1 MCGSLNVRRRAGRTT
16 RHERMITT
24 VQGNQVEDRVVEALE
39 ASRRTCIEVYG
50 LWASARAHLAV
61 GVAKRLGCNL
71 LIVAAGRSESED
83 IHDDICTFAD
93 PSCAVF
99 FPSWQVLPGDD
110 VGPSDEIMAERL
122 AALERLVFPPAETAP
137 AHVIATVRSVM
148 QLVVPKDLLASRT
161 VLVNRGDELSIS
173 ELNRRLSE
181 LGYDRTTM
189 VDRPGEMS
197 VRGGIFDIYTI
208 SGEMPYR
215 LEFLGDEIDSI
226 RTFDPA
232 TQRSVERVESVRVLP
247 RSEKQLNETLL
258 RDKKLSTAISD
269 YLPADT
275 LVVIDE
281 PVSVATEA
289 QEVDR
294 EFADDPGT
302 LSWSS
307 LTERLGGF
315 RQLVVGHVAQGEP
328 RGERV
333 FTETR
338 SMAGWEGNLEL
349 FWDQL
354 RHWWDDGYEVVF
366 VCNNDGERRRLKELL
381 ADKGYEV
388 DEAESRLTTTIGR
401 LRGGFSVPDQR
412 LAILSGKE
420 LFGRHYWR
428 RPRRRFSSG
437 APIYALEDLRTGDY
451 VVHLEHGIGK
461 YLGLTRLE
469 DKKGD
474 FLSIGY
480 RRGDKLYVPIT
491 QISLVQK
498 YVGADSGTPPLD
510 KIGGTAWGRTKD
522 KVSRAVRDMTADLL
536 ELYAARQALEGFL
549 FSADTVWQKEFE
561 DAFPYQE
568 TPDQEKAIQD
578 VKNDMGQARPMDR
591 LICGDVGYGKTEV
604 AMRAAFKVT
613 MEDKQAV
620 VLAPTTILAQQHYNT
635 FKERFADYPVIIEM
649 LSRFRSRAEQREI
662 LARLEKGT
670 VDIVIGTHRLLS
682 KDVRFRDLGLVVI
695 DEEQRFGVAH
705 KERLKQLRKQVDV
718 ITLSATPIP
727 RTLHLSLMGIRDM
740 SVINTA
746 PEDRI
751 PIHTTVIG
759 YDENIIREAILRE
772 LARDGQVFFV
782 HNRIDTIYS
791 EAARLQKLVPKAQ
804 IAVAHGRMPER
815 DLERGMVDF
824 VNRRIDVLVSTTI
837 IESGLD
843 IPNVNT
849 ILINRAD
856 CFGLADLYQLR
867 GRVGRYK
874 HRAYAY
880 LLVPEERALTEIAR
894 KRLKTLQD
902 FSDLGSGYKIA
913 LRDLEIRGA
922 GNILGVEQHGH
933 VAAVGFELYSEL
945 VEEAAREFRG
955 EKVKRRILPV
965 VDLGIDAH
973 LPDEYVPSPAQKIAF
988 YKRISGAQTEAQ
1000 LGEIGRELAD
1010 RYGPLPQQT
1019 KMLMATMSLRLMGA
1033 DTGIELVGRV
1043 KSTLLFR
1050 FRSGI
1055 EPDGSVLRRLLGRY
1069 GRRAELDS
1077 DRGLRFT
1084 VKLTDNQEEGMLST
1098 ARDVLEEIGAAS

>member
-1 MCGSLNVRRRAGRTT
+1 
-16 RHERMITT
+16 
-24 VQGNQVEDRVVEALE
+24 
-39 ASRRTCIEVYG
+39 
-50 LWASARAHLAV
+50 
-61 GVAKRLGCNL
+61 
-71 LIVAAGRSESED
+71 
-83 IHDDICTFAD
+83 
-93 PSCAVF
+93 
-99 FPSWQVLPGDD
+99 
-110 VGPSDEIMAERL
+110 
-122 AALERLVFPPAETAP
+122 
-137 AHVIATVRSVM
+137 VRSVV
-148 QLVVPKDLLASRT
+148 QLVVPKKLLAART
-161 VLVNRGDELSIS
+161 VLLKRGDSLPMSQ
-173 ELNRRLSE
+173 LNGRLSR
-181 LGYDRTTM
+181 LGYERTTM

-197 VRGGIFDIYTI
+197 TRGGIFDIYPI
-208 SGEMPYR
+208 SSEMPYR
-215 LEFLGDEIDSI
+215 LEFFGEEIDSI

-232 TQRSVERVESVRVLP
+232 TQRSVERVEEVRVLP
-247 RSEKQLNETLL
+247 RSEKELNDALL
-258 RDKKLSTAISD
+258 REERLTDAITD
-269 YLPADT
+269 YLPVDT
-275 LVVIDE
+275 LVVVDE
-281 PVSVATEA
+281 PVLVATEA

-294 EFADDPGT
+294 DFARDPGT
-302 LSWSS
+302 LSWSG
-307 LTERLGGF
+307 LTERLAGF
-315 RQLVVGHVAQGEP
+315 RQLIVGQLAQGEP
-328 RGERV
+328 RGERI

-349 FWDQL
+349 FWEQL
-354 RHWWDDGYEVVF
+354 RQWWDEEYEVVF
-366 VCNNDGERRRLKELL
+366 VCNNDGERRRLTELL
-381 ADKGYEV
+381 GDKGYEV
-388 DEAESRLTTTIGR
+388 DVPDSRLRTTIGR

-437 APIYALEDLRTGDY
+437 APIYALEDLRKGDY
-451 VVHLEHGIGK
+451 VVHVEHGIGK

-474 FLSIGY
+474 FLTVGY
-480 RRGDKLYVPIT
+480 QKGDKLYVPIT

-498 YVGADSGTPPLD
+498 HVGADSAPPPLD
-510 KIGGTAWGRTKD
+510 KIGGTAWGKTKE

-536 ELYAARQALEGFL
+536 ELYAARQTLEGSRFPE
-549 FSADTVWQKEFE
+549 DTVWQKEFE
-561 DAFPYQE
+561 DEFPYQE
-568 TPDQEKAIQD
+568 TPDQEKAILD
-578 VKNDMGQARPMDR
+578 VKNDMEQARPMDR

-604 AMRAAFKVT
+604 AMRAAFKVA
-613 MEDKQAV
+613 MNGKQAV
-620 VLAPTTILAQQHYNT
+620 VLAPTTILAQQHYST
-635 FKERFADYPVIIEM
+635 FRERFADYPVIIEM
-649 LSRFRSRAEQREI
+649 LSRFRSRAEQRQI
-662 LARLEKGT
+662 LSRLEEGT

-705 KERLKQLRKQVDV
+705 KERLKQLRKLVDV

-727 RTLHLSLMGIRDM
+727 RTLHLSLMGVRDM

-751 PIHTTVIG
+751 PIHTIVIG
-759 YDENIIREAILRE
+759 YDENVIREAIMRE

-791 EAARLQKLVPKAQ
+791 VAARLQKLVPKARL
-804 IAVAHGRMPER
+804 AVAHGRMLER
-815 DLERGMVDF
+815 DLERAMVDF

-880 LLVPEERALTEIAR
+880 LLVPGERALTEIAR

-913 LRDLEIRGA
+913 LRDLEIRGT

-933 VAAVGFELYSEL
+933 IAAVGFELYSEL

-965 VDLGIDAH
+965 VDLGMDAY
-973 LPDEYVPSPAQKIAF
+973 LPDEYVPSPAQKIVF
-988 YKRISGAQTEAQ
+988 YKRVSGVQSEKH
-1000 LGEIGRELAD
+1000 LGEIGEELAD
-1010 RYGPLPQQT
+1010 RFGPLPEQART
-1019 KMLMATMSLRLMGA
+1019 LLAMMSLRLMGA
-1033 DTGIELVGRV
+1033 DTGVELVSRV
-1043 KSTLLFR
+1043 RNKLLVR
-1050 FRSGI
+1050 FRQDI
-1055 EPDGSVLRRLLGRY
+1055 EPDQGILRRLLNRY
-1069 GRRAELDS
+1069 GERAELELEG
-1077 DRGLRFT
+1077 GLRFT
-1084 VKLTDNQEEGMLST
+1084 VKLTDNRDEGILST
-1098 ARDVLEEIGAAS
+1098 ARDVLEEIAAAS

>member
-1 MCGSLNVRRRAGRTT
+1 
-16 RHERMITT
+16 MITT
-24 VQGNQVEDRVVEALE
+24 VAGNEVEDRVVEALE
-39 ASRRTCIEVYG
+39 TSRRSCVEVYG

-83 IHDDICTFAD
+83 IHDDVCTFAD
-93 PSCAVF
+93 PERVML
-99 FPSWQVLPGDD
+99 FPSWQVLPGDE
-110 VGPSDEIMAERL
+110 VGPSDEIMSERL
-122 AALERLVFPPAETAP
+122 ATLERLAFAP
-137 AHVIATVRSVM
+137 GEAKPFYVIASVRSAV
-148 QLVVPKDLLASRT
+148 QLVVPKELLASRT
-161 VLVNRGDELSIS
+161 VVVQRGDALPIS
-173 ELNRRLSE
+173 ELNRKLSG
-181 LGYDRTTM
+181 LGYERTTM
-189 VDRPGEMS
+189 VDRPGEIS
-197 VRGGIFDIYTI
+197 IRGGIFDIYPI
-208 SGEMPYR
+208 SSEMPYR
-215 LEFLGDEIDSI
+215 LEFFGDEIDSI

-232 TQRSVERVESVRVLP
+232 TQRSVQRVESVRVLP
-247 RSEKQLNETLL
+247 RSEKELNEVLL
-258 RDKKLSTAISD
+258 REKKLSDALTD

-281 PVSVATEA
+281 PVSIAAEA
-289 QEVDR
+289 QEVDC

-307 LTERLGGF
+307 LTERLAPF
-315 RQLVVGHVAQGEP
+315 RQLVVGQLAQDKP
-328 RGERV
+328 RGQRI
-333 FTETR
+333 FTETK
-338 SMAGWEGNLEL
+338 SMAGWEGNLQL

-354 RHWWDDGYEVVF
+354 RQWWHDDYEVVF

-381 ADKGYEV
+381 ADGDYEV
-388 DEAESRLTTTIGR
+388 DVPDSRLRTTIGR

-428 RPRRRFSSG
+428 RPRRRFSFG

-451 VVHLEHGIGK
+451 VVHVEHGVGK

-474 FLSIGY
+474 FVTIGY
-480 RRGDKLYVPIT
+480 QSGDKLYVPIT

-498 YVGADSGTPPLD
+498 YVGADSVAPPLD
-510 KIGGTAWGRTKD
+510 KIGGAAWAKTKE
-522 KVSRAVRDMTADLL
+522 KVSRAVKDMTAELL
-536 ELYAARQALEGFL
+536 ELYAARQTLEGFRL
-549 FSADTVWQKEFE
+549 PPDTVWQKEFE

-568 TPDQEKAIQD
+568 TPDQAKAILD
-578 VKNDMGQARPMDR
+578 VKNDMEQPRPMDR

-604 AMRAAFKVT
+604 AMRAAFKAA

-649 LSRFRSRAEQREI
+649 LSRFRNRAEQREI
-662 LARLEKGT
+662 LHRLEQGT
-670 VDIVIGTHRLLS
+670 IDIVIGTHRLIS

-705 KERLKQLRKQVDV
+705 KERLKQLRKLVDV

-727 RTLHLSLMGIRDM
+727 RTLHLSLMGVRDM

-759 YDENIIREAILRE
+759 YDDNVIREAIMRE

-791 EAARLQKLVPKAQ
+791 AAARLQKLVPKAQ
-804 IAVAHGRMPER
+804 IAIAHGRMLGR
-815 DLERGMVDF
+815 DLERGMIDF
-824 VNRRIDVLVSTTI
+824 VNKRIDILVSTTI

-880 LLVPEERALTEIAR
+880 LLVPGERALTEVAR

-902 FSDLGSGYKIA
+902 FTDLGSGYKIA

-933 VAAVGFELYSEL
+933 VAALGFELYCQL
-945 VEEAAREFRG
+945 VEEAARELRG

-965 VDLGIDAH
+965 VDLGIDAY
-973 LPDEYVPSPAQKIAF
+973 LPDQYIPSPAQKIAF
-988 YKRISGAQTEAQ
+988 YKRISAAQTQKQ
-1000 LGEIGRELAD
+1000 LDEIGEELAD
-1010 RYGPLPQQT
+1010 RYGPLPPEAQ
-1019 KMLMATMSLRLMGA
+1019 MLMATMSLRLMGA
-1033 DTGIELVGRV
+1033 DTGVELVGRARNM
-1043 KSTLLFR
+1043 LLFK
-1050 FRSGI
+1050 FRRHI
-1055 EPDGSVLRRLLGRY
+1055 EPDRSTLHRLITRYQQKTEVEFDGS
-1069 GRRAELDS
+1069 
-1077 DRGLRFT
+1077 LRFT
-1084 VKLTDNQEEGMLST
+1084 VKLRDNREDEILST
-1098 ARDVLEEIGAAS
+1098 ARDVLDEIVAAR

>member
-1 MCGSLNVRRRAGRTT
+1 V
-16 RHERMITT
+16 
-24 VQGNQVEDRVVEALE
+24 
-39 ASRRTCIEVYG
+39 
-50 LWASARAHLAV
+50 
-61 GVAKRLGCNL
+61 
-71 LIVAAGRSESED
+71 
-83 IHDDICTFAD
+83 
-93 PSCAVF
+93 
-99 FPSWQVLPGDD
+99 
-110 VGPSDEIMAERL
+110 
-122 AALERLVFPPAETAP
+122 
-137 AHVIATVRSVM
+137 

-161 VLVNRGDELSIS
+161 VIVKRGDALPIS
-173 ELNRRLSE
+173 DLNRRLSQ
-181 LGYDRTTM
+181 LGYERATM

-197 VRGGIFDIYTI
+197 VRGGIFDIYPI

-232 TQRSVERVESVRVLP
+232 TQRSVERVENLRVLP
-247 RSEKQLNETLL
+247 RSEKELNEDLL
-258 RDKKLSTAISD
+258 RQKKLSAAITD

-281 PVSVATEA
+281 PVLVATEA

-294 EFADDPGT
+294 AFARDRGT

-307 LTERLGGF
+307 LAERLDRF
-315 RQLVVGHVAQGEP
+315 RQLVVGQLAQGEP
-328 RGERV
+328 RGERI
-333 FTETR
+333 FTETC
-338 SMAGWEGNLEL
+338 SMASWEGNLEL

-354 RHWWDDGYEVVF
+354 RQWRDDGYEVVF

-388 DEAESRLTTTIGR
+388 DVPESRLRTTIGR
-401 LRGGFSVPDQR
+401 LRGGFSIPDQR

-437 APIYALEDLRTGDY
+437 APIYALEDLRSGDY
-451 VVHLEHGIGK
+451 VVHIEHGIGK
-461 YLGLTRLE
+461 YLGLKRLA

-480 RRGDKLYVPIT
+480 QRGDKLYVPIT

-498 YVGADSGTPPLD
+498 YVGADSGAPPLD
-510 KIGGTAWGRTKD
+510 KIGGTAWGKTKD

-536 ELYAARQALEGFL
+536 ELYAARQTLEGSRFP
-549 FSADTVWQKEFE
+549 ADTVWQKEFE
-561 DAFPYQE
+561 DEFPYQE
-568 TPDQEKAIQD
+568 TPDQEKAILD
-578 VKNDMGQARPMDR
+578 VKSDMEQARPMDR

-604 AMRAAFKVT
+604 AMRAAFKVV
-613 MEDKQAV
+613 MDNKQAV
-620 VLAPTTILAQQHYNT
+620 VLAPTTILAQQHYST
-635 FKERFADYPVIIEM
+635 FRERFADYPLIIEM
-649 LSRFRSRAEQREI
+649 LSRFRSRTEQREI
-662 LARLEKGT
+662 LSRLEEGT
-670 VDIVIGTHRLLS
+670 VDIVVGTHRLLS
-682 KDVRFRDLGLVVI
+682 KDVKFCDLGLVVI

-705 KERLKQLRKQVDV
+705 KERLKQLRRLVDV
-718 ITLSATPIP
+718 LTLSATPIP
-727 RTLHLSLMGIRDM
+727 RTLHLSLMGVRDM
-740 SVINTA
+740 SVISTA

-759 YDENIIREAILRE
+759 YEENVIREAIMRE

-791 EAARLQKLVPKAQ
+791 VAARLQKLVPKAR
-804 IAVAHGRMPER
+804 IAIAHGRMLER
-815 DLERGMVDF
+815 DLERSMIDF
-824 VNRRIDVLVSTTI
+824 VDGRIDVLVSTTI

-880 LLVPEERALTEIAR
+880 LLVPGERALTEIAR

-945 VEEAAREFRG
+945 VEEAARELRG

-965 VDLGIDAH
+965 VDLGIDAY
-973 LPDEYVPSPAQKIAF
+973 LPDEYVQSPAQKIAF
-988 YKRISGAQTEAQ
+988 YKRVSGAQTETQ
-1000 LGEIGRELAD
+1000 LNGIGEELVD
-1010 RYGPLPQQT
+1010 RYGPLPQQG
-1019 KMLMATMSLRLMGA
+1019 KMLMAMMSLRLKGA
-1033 DTGIELVGRV
+1033 DSGVELVSRARSV
-1043 KSTLLFR
+1043 LLFR
-1050 FRSGI
+1050 FRRDI
-1055 EPDGSVLRRLLGRY
+1055 EPDGDVLHRLLSRY
-1069 GRRAELDS
+1069 GQSAELEVEG
-1077 DRGLRFT
+1077 GLRFT
-1084 VKLTDNQEEGMLST
+1084 VKLRDNREETMLST
-1098 ARDVLEEIGAAS
+1098 ARDVLDEIVAAG